1 MKLDYATVLCIAYIP
16 AENTPIVDTV
26 ATPETSLSVSITY
39 SPLTSLVPRP
49 YRSENHVVFRC
60 RLKKSFAHVCLMA
73 LMLLMVLVGCWA
85 VRVHGE
91 VVAAFVMPH
100 GERGLR
106 AAAL

>member
-49 YRSENHVVFRC
+49 YRSET
-60 RLKKSFAHVCLMA
+60 RLFSVSAKRNR
-73 LMLLMVLVGCWA
+73 LLDGSDASDPAGGLLGSEGTRGGDGSLC
-85 VRVHGE
+85 H
-91 VVAAFVMPH
+91 AA
-100 GERGLR
+100 R
-106 AAAL
+106 